1 MYSAYATYLG
11 LPLISHREIA
21 IFVWQ
26 IDIFS
31 RTSNEL
37 SSFPVDQN
45 YRTVHR
51 LAKLSEKKMKSIS
64 TINMINKN
72 ALFKLLTSFPLLTI
86 AFIKPFLSSGS
97 FFETELQHKIYFCIS
112 SMKVSPS

>member
-1 MYSAYATYLG
+1 MYSAYATYVG
-11 LPLISHREIA
+11 LPLIPHREIA

-26 IDIFS
+26 TDIFS
-31 RTSNEL
+31 ETSNEL
-37 SSFPVDQN
+37 MDQN

-64 TINMINKN
+64 TRNMINKN